1 MKRKII
7 TRTNTLVKQ
16 KDLNALISYLSYID
30 AECSIILICN
40 ESFNYTK

>member
-16 KDLNALISYLSYID
+16 KELNTLISCLGYID

-40 ESFNYTK
+40 ELFNYTK